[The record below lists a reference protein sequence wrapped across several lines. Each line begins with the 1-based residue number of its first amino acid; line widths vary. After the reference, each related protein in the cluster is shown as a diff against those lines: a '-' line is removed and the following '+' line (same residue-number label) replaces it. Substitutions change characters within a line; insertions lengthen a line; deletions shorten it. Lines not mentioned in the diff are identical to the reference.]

1 MMREGYVTAYLPGEP
16 QCGHRVAYRE
26 GRTGPEARHDSD
38 LPMRACASARELL
51 VNIDP
56 RTCYAS
62 NITWAVDNRLGKGP
76 REK

>member
-16 QCGHRVAYRE
+16 QFGHRVADRE
-26 GRTGPEARHDSD
+26 GRTGPVARHESD
-38 LPMRACASARELL
+38 LPMRALVSARVLL

-56 RTCYAS
+56 KSCYAS
-62 NITWAVDNRLGKGP
+62 NIAWAVDNRLGKRP